1 MVTAVTAQS
10 HDQVL
15 DSGLMSAEHVAR
27 QLECIDFTR
36 VTVAKIGM
44 LGTADIIRTVA
55 ALIPAWSRL
64 KDC

>member
-1 MVTAVTAQS
+1 
-10 HDQVL
+10 
-15 DSGLMSAEHVAR
+15 MSAEHVAR